1 MALLYKITNAYT
13 LDKLYG
19 LDQSLNMGIRHGGFV
34 NLLWAPL
41 KRNNIS
47 AKKHDENKFSPNP
60 VWRTDFGYFKDSIL
74 DGIDNALVE
83 FNKKAN
89 AIINQ
94 AKIKFI

>member
-47 AKKHDENKFSPNP
+47 AKNMMKINSHP
-60 VWRTDFGYFKDSIL
+60 TQFGVQTLDIL
-74 DGIDNALVE
+74 RIQSLMA
-83 FNKKAN
+83 
-89 AIINQ
+89 
-94 AKIKFI
+94 